1 MNFLFHHAVKAKSEE
16 SAFVK
21 ADIEQVN
28 QHLKLIT
35 IMSIVCTASEKTKIK
50 ELAKNSGLSISG
62 FVLAAI
68 TYFYENELTNKSDF

>member
-35 IMSIVCTASEKTKIK
+35 IEKVDNGGVFRSEYRKLLKNKK
-50 ELAKNSGLSISG
+50 EK
-62 FVLAAI
+62 
-68 TYFYENELTNKSDF
+68 